1 MQEQAHPDRFGRYE
15 IVRQLGEGAMGVVYE
30 GRDPKLGR
38 RVAIKTARH
47 ELMSSGAMTEELMHR
62 FLREAQAAGALNHP
76 NIVTIYDVG
85 EDGGVSYIAME
96 YLEGSDL
103 RDVIAVRQR
112 FSGEEFVN
120 LGAVIA
126 EALSA
131 AHAQGI
137 VHRDVKPANIF
148 LQADGRVKITDFG
161 IARVSDSTLTQE
173 GTLIGTPHYMSPE
186 QFMGQR
192 VDGRS
197 DLFSVAVILY
207 ELLTGEKP
215 FSGEAISTVM
225 HQCLKVIP
233 IPPEELNFA
242 VPKPLGD
249 VVMKAMNKR
258 PDGRY
263 PDGRALAAALRESLK
278 PSPNPSV
285 LGFTPAALEGERTV
299 IVPSDDLGATTP
311 SSAPPAGVEGA
322 METGRLE
329 VSVKEG
335 ISPPLSPT
343 PPTGGLSRRKAVEGI
358 AAVLAVC
365 IVVIVGWRL
374 LSGGPEVVVPPE
386 DGAVAPGPVRVSV
399 EVFLARDLDAYLEVD
414 SAMAARG
421 AEPGESGDSL
431 YDAVS
436 RLEQS
441 DRIVRVP
448 GATVSVRN
456 AADNAVLGESVTDSD
471 GQCSVA
477 LKGSPPNV
485 VFVVRHGAFDREIPM
500 QGEKRWQRTQYFVV
514 RDQSS

>member
-1 MQEQAHPDRFGRYE
+1 MQEQAHPDRLGRYE
-15 IVRQLGEGAMGVVYE
+15 IVRKLGEGAMGVVYE

-38 RVAIKTARH
+38 RVAIKTARR
-47 ELMSSGAMTEELMHR
+47 ELMSRGAMTEELMQR

-85 EDGGVSYIAME
+85 EEGDVSYIAME

-103 RDVIAVRQR
+103 RDVIADRRRLSV
-112 FSGEEFVN
+112 EEIVN

-148 LQADGRVKITDFG
+148 VQTDGRVKITDFG

-197 DLFSVAVILY
+197 DLFSLGVILY

-225 HQCLKVIP
+225 HQCLKVNP

-242 VPKPLGD
+242 VPKPLSD
-249 VVMKAMNKR
+249 VVMKAMSKR

-263 PDGRALAAALRESLK
+263 PDGHALAAALRESLN
-278 PSPNPSV
+278 SNPDPRV
-285 LGFTPAALEGERTV
+285 LGCTPAAIEGEQTV
-299 IVPSDDLGATTP
+299 IVPSENLGATTP
-311 SSAPPAGVEGA
+311 SSAPPPGVEEA
-322 METGRLE
+322 IATGRLD
-329 VSVKEG
+329 VSVNED

-343 PPTGGLSRRKAVEGI
+343 PPSGAFSRRTAIMGI
-358 AAVLAVC
+358 AAALGVF
-365 IVVIVGWRL
+365 IVVIAGWWL
-374 LSGGPEVVVPPE
+374 LAKGSEVITPKENGASVTGPI
-386 DGAVAPGPVRVSV
+386 RVSV

-414 SAMAARG
+414 SAMAARTS
-421 AEPGESGDSL
+421 ESGENGDSL
-431 YDAVS
+431 YAAVT

-441 DRIVRVP
+441 GRIVRVP
-448 GATVSVRN
+448 GASVSVRN
-456 AADNAVLGESVTDSD
+456 AADNAVLGEAVTDSE
-471 GQCSVA
+471 GQCSVTVNA
-477 LKGSPPNV
+477 APPNV
-485 VFVVRHGAFDREIPM
+485 IFDIRYGVFEREIPM
-500 QGEKRWQRTQYFVV
+500 QGQSRWQRTQYFAV
-514 RDQSS
+514 RD